1 MNLAGQIDKLVERGF
16 SEERAET
23 IVLMREAAILLFDA
37 FPEMLVVVGGANLV
51 LFQEGVRH
59 SADLDFFPIAGELP
73 EIASL
78 KEVLSSGLKPLGEL
92 LKLSPM
98 NLDTIRADSGEV
110 KMMLSSSSG
119 KALFTVDITRIGSV
133 LKSGIEELTLAATGV
148 DRAASIK
155 FVSRDQMLLQKAEA
169 FLLRKTVKARDAYDA
184 MDLMDRG
191 ATLQGNLKNH
201 LEDVLYDEFESD
213 RILKRINQVDARRCQ
228 AELKD
233 RLPET
238 VYKKLEQ
245 ADFQP
250 IRDALLRL
258 FDEFL

>member
-59 SADLDFFPIAGELP
+59 SADLDFFPVAGELP

-78 KEVLSSGLKPLGEL
+78 KEVLSNGLKPLGEL
-92 LKLSPM
+92 LKLGPL
-98 NLDTIRADSGEV
+98 NLDTIHADPGEV
-110 KMMLSSSSG
+110 KMMLP
-119 KALFTVDITRIGSV
+119 
-133 LKSGIEELTLAATGV
+133 
-148 DRAASIK
+148 
-155 FVSRDQMLLQKAEA
+155 
-169 FLLRKTVKARDAYDA
+169 

-191 ATLQGNLKNH
+191 ATLKGNLKNH
-201 LEDVLYDEFESD
+201 LEDVLYGEFESD

-233 RLPET
+233 KLPET

-258 FDEFL
+258 FDEWL

>member
-1 MNLAGQIDKLVERGF
+1 MGVQAGVP
-16 SEERAET
+16 A
-23 IVLMREAAILLFDA
+23 
-37 FPEMLVVVGGANLV
+37 VV
-51 LFQEGVRH
+51 
-59 SADLDFFPIAGELP
+59 
-73 EIASL
+73 
-78 KEVLSSGLKPLGEL
+78 
-92 LKLSPM
+92 
-98 NLDTIRADSGEV
+98 
-110 KMMLSSSSG
+110 
-119 KALFTVDITRIGSV
+119 AL
-133 LKSGIEELTLAATGV
+133 LTLAATGV

-155 FVSRDQMLLQKAEA
+155 FVSRDRMLLQKAEA
-169 FLLRKTVKARDAYDA
+169 FLLRKTVKARDVYDA

-258 FDEFL
+258 FDEWL

>member
-1 MNLAGQIDKLVERGF
+1 MNL
-16 SEERAET
+16 ET
-23 IVLMREAAILLFDA
+23 I
-37 FPEMLVVVGGANLV
+37 
-51 LFQEGVRH
+51 H
-59 SADLDFFPIAGELP
+59 
-73 EIASL
+73 
-78 KEVLSSGLKPLGEL
+78 
-92 LKLSPM
+92 
-98 NLDTIRADSGEV
+98 ADSGEV
-110 KMMLSSSSG
+110 KMMLSSNSG

-155 FVSRDQMLLQKAEA
+155 FVSRNQMLLQKAEA
-169 FLLRKTVKARDAYDA
+169 FLLRKTAKARDAYDA

-191 ATLQGNLKNH
+191 ATLKGNLKNH
-201 LEDVLYDEFESD
+201 LEDLLYGEFESD

-228 AELKD
+228 AGLKD
-233 RLPET
+233 KLPET

-258 FDEFL
+258 FDEWL

>member
-1 MNLAGQIDKLVERGF
+1 M
-16 SEERAET
+16 
-23 IVLMREAAILLFDA
+23 
-37 FPEMLVVVGGANLV
+37 
-51 LFQEGVRH
+51 RH

-110 KMMLSSSSG
+110 KMMLSSTSG

-258 FDEFL
+258 FDEWL

>member
-1 MNLAGQIDKLVERGF
+1 MNLASQIDKLLQRGF

-59 SADLDFFPIAGELP
+59 SADLDFFPVTGKMP

-78 KEVLSSGLKPLGEL
+78 KKVLLNGLKPLGEL
-92 LKLSPM
+92 LKLNPL
-98 NLDTIRADSGEV
+98 NLDTIHADSGQV
-110 KMMLSSSSG
+110 KIILSSNSG

-133 LKSGIEELTLAATGV
+133 LNSGIEELTLEATGV

-184 MDLMDRG
+184 MDLMDKG
-191 ATLQGNLKNH
+191 ATLKGNLKNH
-201 LEDVLYDEFESD
+201 LGDALYDEFETDSLLE
-213 RILKRINQVDARRCQ
+213 RIKQVDSKRCQ

-233 RLPET
+233 KLPET
-238 VYKKLEQ
+238 VYEKLEQ
-245 ADFQP
+245 TDFRP

-258 FDEFL
+258 FHEWL

>member
-1 MNLAGQIDKLVERGF
+1 
-16 SEERAET
+16 
-23 IVLMREAAILLFDA
+23 
-37 FPEMLVVVGGANLV
+37 
-51 LFQEGVRH
+51 
-59 SADLDFFPIAGELP
+59 
-73 EIASL
+73 
-78 KEVLSSGLKPLGEL
+78 
-92 LKLSPM
+92 
-98 NLDTIRADSGEV
+98 
-110 KMMLSSSSG
+110 
-119 KALFTVDITRIGSV
+119 
-133 LKSGIEELTLAATGV
+133 
-148 DRAASIK
+148 
-155 FVSRDQMLLQKAEA
+155 
-169 FLLRKTVKARDAYDA
+169 
-184 MDLMDRG
+184 
-191 ATLQGNLKNH
+191 LKNH

>member
-1 MNLAGQIDKLVERGF
+1 
-16 SEERAET
+16 
-23 IVLMREAAILLFDA
+23 MREAAILLFDA

-59 SADLDFFPIAGELP
+59 SADLDFFPVAGELP

-78 KEVLSSGLKPLGEL
+78 KEVLSNGLKPLGEL
-92 LKLSPM
+92 LKLGPL
-98 NLDTIRADSGEV
+98 NLDTIHADPGEV
-110 KMMLSSSSG
+110 KMMLP
-119 KALFTVDITRIGSV
+119 
-133 LKSGIEELTLAATGV
+133 
-148 DRAASIK
+148 
-155 FVSRDQMLLQKAEA
+155 
-169 FLLRKTVKARDAYDA
+169 

-191 ATLQGNLKNH
+191 ATLKGNLKNH
-201 LEDVLYDEFESD
+201 LEDVLYGGFESD
-213 RILKRINQVDARRCQ
+213 RILKRINQVDVRRCQ

-233 RLPET
+233 KLPET

-258 FDEFL
+258 FDEWL